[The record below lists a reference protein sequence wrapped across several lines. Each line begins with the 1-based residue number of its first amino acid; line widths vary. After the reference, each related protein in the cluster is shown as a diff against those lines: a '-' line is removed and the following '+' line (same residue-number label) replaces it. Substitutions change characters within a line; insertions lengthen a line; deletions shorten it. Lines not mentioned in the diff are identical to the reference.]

1 MSRKGTEVKK
11 AWHNFAFHHIRQT
24 KTTYVPHPV
33 ALSTGLNKRSTRVP
47 FGFTLIILASLLEDM
62 HGEVY
67 LLDDVVDTEDA
78 EGILC
83 QRIADADRGEVHLI
97 VVRQRKPRSSYRW
110 MLLQYGIDAGD
121 TLCLS
126 LLQ

>member
-1 MSRKGTEVKK
+1 
-11 AWHNFAFHHIRQT
+11 
-24 KTTYVPHPV
+24 
-33 ALSTGLNKRSTRVP
+33 
-47 FGFTLIILASLLEDM
+47 M

-126 LLQ
+126 RLQ